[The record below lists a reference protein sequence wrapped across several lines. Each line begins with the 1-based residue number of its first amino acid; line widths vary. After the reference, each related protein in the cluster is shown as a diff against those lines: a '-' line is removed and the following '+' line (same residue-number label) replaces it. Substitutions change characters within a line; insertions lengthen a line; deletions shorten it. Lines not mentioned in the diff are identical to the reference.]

1 MGLHVGFPY
10 KIIYFP
16 PWRRMLGALWP
27 HCRIPV
33 HGVGGEL
40 PFAGCS
46 GNILGMSH
54 SQEQRKGSLGWDRL
68 VFPNAFC

>member
-1 MGLHVGFPY
+1 MGLHVDFPY
-10 KIIYFP
+10 KIICFP

-46 GNILGMSH
+46 QH
-54 SQEQRKGSLGWDRL
+54 FEDEP
-68 VFPNAFC
+68 FPGAKEGEFGVGQAGFS